1 MKKRILTTLLFI
13 AIIISG
19 CSESEMNDVE
29 INRQELRI
37 KELDSV
43 ITELENTKVELEN
56 IITVLKEEKGVAK
69 YIVKINIKQS
79 HFTLDLNEMLK
90 DELNDINIEIPVD
103 KEFYDSVE
111 IGTVLDDTFRLGS
124 LLLKGSI
131 GSWDVTITE
140 KAIK

>member
-1 MKKRILTTLLFI
+1 MKKRILTTLLLI
-13 AIIISG
+13 VIIISG
-19 CSESEMNDVE
+19 CSKSEMNDAE
-29 INRQELRI
+29 IIKQELRI

-43 ITELENTKVELEN
+43 ITELENTKAELES
-56 IITVLKEEKGVAK
+56 IIPVIKEEKGVAK

-90 DELNDINIEIPVD
+90 DELNDITIEIPVD

-131 GSWDVTITE
+131 GSCDVTITE